1 MKTKKSKCPV
11 KKVLGKLG
19 SLIVTFVLG
28 IVLAIALCI
37 GLCSKA
43 SAVDPITGN
52 YIAQTLIKNFTNS
65 GGGNMV
71 RITFTMDSD
80 VSGLAHIGQCGE
92 ISTDGINACI
102 VFDKDFAYYLTEG
115 QFAAIV
121 GHELGHLYYGD
132 IYKPIVSSAESKAH
146 ESRADIYGVV
156 LANSSGYQ
164 ACESVDLWILL
175 SRNEVESISHP
186 LPSDRAKH
194 IMEEVCH

>member
-1 MKTKKSKCPV
+1 MKAKKSKCPV
-11 KKVLGKLG
+11 KNLVG
-19 SLIVTFVLG
+19 SLGMSIVTFILG
-28 IVLAIALCI
+28 MVLAIALCI

-52 YIAQTLIKNFTNS
+52 YIAQTLIKNFMNS

-80 VSGLAHIGQCGE
+80 VAGVAHIGQCGE
-92 ISTDGINACI
+92 ITTDGINACI

-132 IYKPIVSSAESKAH
+132 IYMPIFSSEESKAH

-156 LANSSGYQ
+156 LANASGYQ
-164 ACESVDLWILL
+164 ACEVVGLWVQL
-175 SRNEVESISHP
+175 SRHEVESISHP

-194 IMEEVCH
+194 ITDEVCH